1 MLFLIIYKY
10 LYTLIL
16 ILMSSAGRTWFASE
30 TPQVQSCAHYMG
42 IRVPLELLRHNACTL
57 DDFSEGQKSCARKL
71 LLRMFLRINYRLMN
85 GGKLGPGSAAYI
97 EWDSV
102 DSMSLPK
109 YVALHVLYNPADPD
123 TECFGEGIGV
133 LSSIAAEDSKM
144 LHKNKV
150 DTEHLMLRADMWAAL
165 CATYSGNIVTCDD
178 FAAIAPAEIFC
189 TARAG
194 SFYNASSGT
203 FVPPNTKIVRM
214 ALTDLNPT
222 VFFMKYC
229 PWYQER
235 QLPDYPIVCG
245 DERAPALLHVSRMVP
260 SVQQDD
266 LRSVWEQ
273 LKNRAARARGKDD
286 YVSWAR
292 EEITHSLS
300 GQQAGY
306 VPKPEQ
312 ALATY
317 ASQPVP
323 VLPFSDGSLSAFAV
337 WVTRFLMDCE
347 AYAFLYKQHVLLLK
361 LLLGTFDVC
370 REARNGQLHYSAI
383 LAGPNS
389 TSKSFVFTLI
399 EDMLI
404 PDTVSRATRRTEN
417 TFTYNRD
424 QGSRVLIDHEM
435 SGDFFGESGSKREPS
450 ARTAQ
455 TKEVLTSHEATT
467 ESCQMVD
474 GQRVMIE
481 STSRA
486 HICYLAATND
496 WSVGQ
501 SSKGESSKDMAL
513 VSRFDVIFP
522 TRSSKLASKS
532 ILALMAADRNP
543 STAEQK
549 GKQSLVEWVRA
560 LQQANF
566 WIHRSICIGAMQEI
580 NLDAVHAVV
589 ELYAA
594 QRSISPRTI
603 ERILI
608 MARQCCIV
616 TAIMMHYGFEESPRK
631 GEAIMPQHIHELEP
645 YLVVTAEQAKFALG
659 LYEAELSN
667 QIQEPFTIAL
677 QKLSFRSDP
686 DLGFNYLR
694 VMGCDT
700 DTQLVDEL
708 MMHIPQ
714 GHDVSRD
721 LITAHMNK
729 LREETLTSKPYSPS
743 VSAPHGMSENV
754 HAQPQQYY
762 CMRGLSFHIKTV
774 ECRPE
779 QCAPLESIL
788 LQHCHV
794 GPPGR
799 EITAYCVEGH
809 AHILRTRDIKDSMK
823 PFQQQGMFMPA
834 VVENM
839 LGTQSKDTLGLDHR
853 KMSEKTVDEPPE
865 WTAQQ
870 NRNAPDPS
878 VFAAK
883 CAAKCSG
890 RNVQYPDAYVAAYKQ
905 QGQKRK
911 R

>member
-1 MLFLIIYKY
+1 
-10 LYTLIL
+10 
-16 ILMSSAGRTWFASE
+16 MSSAGRTWFASE
-30 TPQVQSCAHYMG
+30 APRAQACTHYMA
-42 IRVPLELLRHNACTL
+42 IRVPLDMLRHNACVL
-57 DDFSEGQKSCARKL
+57 NDFNDTQEAAARKQ
-71 LLRMFLRINYRLMN
+71 LLRMFLRINYRLML
-85 GGKLGPGSAAYI
+85 GGKLGAGSMAFI
-97 EWDSV
+97 EWDSA
-102 DSMSLPK
+102 DTLSLPS
-109 YVALHVLYNPADPD
+109 YVALHVLYTPADPS
-123 TECFGEGIGV
+123 TESCGEGVAV
-133 LSSIAAEDSKM
+133 LASLAAEDSKL
-144 LHKNKV
+144 LHRPKV
-150 DTEHLMLRADMWAAL
+150 STANLMLRADMWAAL
-165 CATYSGNIVTCDD
+165 CATYTGNIVVCDD
-178 FAAIAPAEIFC
+178 FAGMAPADIFS

-194 SFYNASSGT
+194 SMYDASTGVFS
-203 FVPPNTKIVRM
+203 VPHGNVVRM
-214 ALTDLNPT
+214 AMTDLDCG

-229 PWYQER
+229 PWYQQR
-235 QLPDYPIVCG
+235 QQPDYPIFCN
-245 DERAPALLHVSRMVP
+245 DDRAAALLHTSRMVP
-260 SVQQDD
+260 CQQEDD

-273 LKNRAARARGKDD
+273 LKDRAARALGRED
-286 YVSWAR
+286 YVAWAR

-317 ASQPVP
+317 ASKPLP
-323 VLPFSDGSLSAFAV
+323 VLPYSDETLSPFAV
-337 WVTRFLMDCE
+337 WAARFLMDCE

-361 LLLGTFDVC
+361 LLMGTFDVC

-435 SGDFFGESGSKREPS
+435 SGDFFGEAGGRREPS

-474 GQRVMIE
+474 GQRVMTE

-522 TRSSKLASKS
+522 TKSSTVGSKS

-543 STAEQK
+543 SMAEK
-549 GKQSLVEWVRA
+549 VGKQTLVEWVRT

-566 WIHRSICIGAMQEI
+566 WIHRSICIGAI
-580 NLDAVHAVV
+580 RDVNLDAVHAAV
-589 ELYAA
+589 ELYAVHRA
-594 QRSISPRTI
+594 ISPRTI

-616 TAIMMHYGFEESPRK
+616 TALMVHYGFAESTRCGQRVK
-631 GEAIMPQHIHELEP
+631 PQHIHELEP
-645 YLVVTAEQAKFALG
+645 LLVVTAEQAKFALG

-667 QIQEPFTIAL
+667 RIHEPFTIAL
-677 QKLSFRSDP
+677 RKLSYRSDP

-708 MMHIPQ
+708 LMQMPT

-729 LREETLTSKPYSPS
+729 MREETLTSRPYAPS
-743 VSAPHGMSENV
+743 VAAPHGMAEDMS
-754 HAQPQQYY
+754 ARPQQYY
-762 CMRGLSFHIKTV
+762 CMRGLSFHIKCV
-774 ECRPE
+774 ESRPE
-779 QCAPLESIL
+779 QCAPLEEIL
-788 LQHCHV
+788 QKHCHV
-794 GPPGR
+794 GPAGR
-799 EITAYCVEGH
+799 ELTAYCVEGH
-809 AHILRTRDIKDSMK
+809 AHLLQTRDITEQMK
-823 PFQQQGMFMPA
+823 PFKQQGMFMPPVSA
-834 VVENM
+834 KL
-839 LGTQSKDTLGLDHR
+839 LGQHSKDTLDLDHR
-853 KMSEKTVDEPPE
+853 RCVEKTIDRPPE
-865 WTAQQ
+865 LTAQEA
-870 NRNAPDPS
+870 RGAKDLS
-878 VFAAK
+878 VFAAQ
-883 CAAKCSG
+883 CAIRVSG
-890 RNVQYPDAYVAAYKQ
+890 PTTRYPDAYAAAYK
-905 QGQKRK
+905 GQKRK